1 MISKGFWVLARQL
14 IRRAQRPR
22 HICLFVQGIRASGSQ
37 PLPGPAVTQNDIEA
51 MFGGDATA

>member
-1 MISKGFWVLARQL
+1 MISKGFWHGSSSGVRIA
-14 IRRAQRPR
+14 PR

-51 MFGGDATA
+51 MVGGDATA

>member
-1 MISKGFWVLARQL
+1 MISKGFW
-14 IRRAQRPR
+14 
-22 HICLFVQGIRASGSQ
+22 HGGSSGQ